1 MSRAFQSAFLFSF
14 ALASLLGA
22 PRAAA
27 DGYEVFANFPV
38 TANSYSSG
46 TFAGRDGSTWTYTL
60 CQGSKVITAPTP
72 GLKDGTTGNPSIASG
87 VIAGGCGTLSFDW
100 MKMFSKA
107 VSVDVI
113 VNDAVLHTITGGTQN
128 VVNNTGLLDVNAG
141 GSFTLQIRQNNKD
154 SGQVAIDN
162 IRWTSFGGSAPAPP
176 ALTFNPNVTNVAAA
190 YGNLIQFTVRA
201 TEPNDEPNVR
211 LWSAGLPAGAIFNA
225 ITGAAPLVS
234 TFSWTPTSAQTG
246 TFDVAFF
253 AADKDGTN
261 SRTFSIEVTP
271 IYPYYHYAE
280 GLTGAALEAKLH
292 DIISTGALQ
301 LTTTDQMRD
310 AMKDIHTDP
319 NNADN
324 VLLLYN
330 PTSSVPKS
338 LCDKDPGWNKEHCWP
353 DSRGLENGPDGVD
366 IHNLYAEEKYVNE
379 MRGALFYDDS
389 DPADHEYVSSV
400 TNTAPATSRDSNSWE
415 PPDASK
421 GNVAR
426 AIFYMATR
434 YDGTE
439 PETAALG
446 FANAPTVPN
455 ISMGILTTLLRWH
468 AADPP
473 DDWERTRNELIH
485 SRYQHNRN
493 PFVDRPEW
501 AEKIW
506 GTNNVPPQFVPVAT
520 QQVATGSRLSFEVRA
535 LPTGGDPVA
544 LAMSNAPA
552 GAAFHPT
559 NEIGTFV
566 WTPVDV
572 GMFSVDFYA
581 ADIDGT
587 ARQTVWIDVTAP
599 TQSILLVRYDFEDA
613 ATNFT
618 AAPSQRHALLGAS
631 AVAGSTP
638 PVAEAAGNP
647 GKAISDSGWNVA
659 DLTAFFT
666 FTLTP
671 SNGHELVLTR
681 LTFADQASNSG
692 AKNWQLRS
700 SLDDYAAPLGSGSTH
715 TSFASN
721 TVNLANLSLTNGS
734 VTFRIHGQNA
744 TNASG
749 TWRLDNLRLS
759 GYLLPL
765 ADGTGDDDSDGVS
778 NTDEAIAGTD
788 PGNSN
793 SVFQASLSGTDLDLQ
808 IGCGLLT
815 SGSTWRL
822 YQGLYT
828 NGGIDWRQVAQT
840 NHLQGGAL
848 RFDILPTN
856 SAAFYHLRATR
867 P

>member
-1 MSRAFQSAFLFSF
+1 MAFLAG
-14 ALASLLGA
+14 AL
-22 PRAAA
+22 RAIA
-27 DGYEVFANFPV
+27 DGHEDFANFPV
-38 TANSYSSG
+38 SANSYSSG

-60 CQGSKVITAPTP
+60 CQGSKVIAAPTP
-72 GLKDGTTGNPSIASG
+72 GLKDGTTGNPGVASG
-87 VIAGGCGTLSFDW
+87 VLTGGCGTISFDW
-100 MKMFSKA
+100 MKMFSKT
-107 VSVDVI
+107 VGVDVV
-113 VNDAVLHTITGGTQN
+113 VNNLVLHTITGGVQS
-128 VVNNTGLLDVNAG
+128 VVNHAGPLEVNVG
-141 GSFTLQIRQNNKD
+141 GSFTLQIRQNNGG

-162 IRWTSFGGSAPAPP
+162 IRWTSFGGSAPTPP
-176 ALTFNPNVTNVAAA
+176 ALTFNPNITNIAAA
-190 YGNLIQFTVRA
+190 YGNRIQLSVRA
-201 TEPNDEPNVR
+201 TEPNSEPDVR
-211 LWSAGLPAGAIFNA
+211 LWAAGLPAGATFNA
-225 ITGAAPLVS
+225 ATGAAPLVS
-234 TFSWTPTSAQTG
+234 AFSWTPTAAQTG
-246 TFDVAFF
+246 LHSVAFF

-271 IYPYYHYAE
+271 IYPYYHHAE
-280 GLTGAALEAKLH
+280 GLVGPALKAKLH
-292 DIISTGALQ
+292 DILSAGAVQ

-319 NNADN
+319 RNPDN

-330 PTSSVPKS
+330 PTSSVPKTAYETTT
-338 LCDKDPGWNKEHCWP
+338 GWNKEHCWP

-366 IHNLYAEEKYVNE
+366 IHNLYAENKAVNG

-389 DPADHEYVSSV
+389 DPADPGYMSSV

-439 PETAALG
+439 PDTAALA
-446 FANAPTVPN
+446 FADAPTVPN
-455 ISMGILTTLLRWH
+455 VSMGILATLLRWH

-485 SRYQHNRN
+485 SRYQRNRN

-506 GTNNVPPQFVPVAT
+506 GTNNVPPQFAPVAT
-520 QQVATGSRLSFEVRA
+520 QQVAAGSRLSFEIRA

-544 LAMSNAPA
+544 LAISNAPA
-552 GAAFHPT
+552 GAVFHPT

-566 WTPVDV
+566 WTPTDA
-572 GMFSVDFYA
+572 GAFAVDFYA
-581 ADIDGT
+581 TDIDGT
-587 ARQTVWIDVTAP
+587 SRLTVRIDVSAP

-618 AAPSQRHALLGAS
+618 AAPSQRHVLLDAS
-631 AVAGSTP
+631 AVAGSAP

-647 GKAISDSGWNVA
+647 GRAISDSGWNVA
-659 DLTAFFT
+659 DLSAFFA
-666 FTLTP
+666 FTLAP
-671 SNGHELVLTR
+671 SNGHALVLTR
-681 LTFADQASNSG
+681 LAFDDQASNSG
-692 AKNWQLRS
+692 AKDWQLRS
-700 SLDDYAAPLGSGSTH
+700 SLDGYAAPLGSGSTH
-715 TSFASN
+715 SSFATNS
-721 TVNLANLSLTNGS
+721 VNLSNLSLPNGS
-734 VTFRIHGQNA
+734 VTFRILGQNA
-744 TNASG
+744 TAASG

-765 ADGTGDDDSDGVS
+765 PDGTGDADSDGVS
-778 NTDEAIAGTD
+778 NADEAIAGTD

-793 SVFQASLSGTDLDLQ
+793 SVFEATLHGTGLDLQ

-822 YQGLYT
+822 YQGLSA
-828 NGGIDWRQVAQT
+828 NGDIDWQLVAQT
-840 NHLQGGAL
+840 NRLQGDRL
-848 RFDILPTN
+848 RFDILPTHP
-856 SAAFYHLRATR
+856 AAFYHLRATR